1 MCIFACTPATPPI
14 STPFFLC
21 RTSPTAPKFPSWRS
35 GPRRNGRNIGLRPQ
49 KALSIF
55 GGMRSTVLLTG
66 LLLSM
71 GSITDGGQDN
81 PVAIAEREEAQDRHQ
96 RVTARIED
104 LETTLQKHQQKII
117 EMEVLVR
124 SLRY

>member
-1 MCIFACTPATPPI
+1 M
-14 STPFFLC
+14 
-21 RTSPTAPKFPSWRS
+21 
-35 GPRRNGRNIGLRPQ
+35 RPQ

-117 EMEVLVR
+117 EMEEVCSPHAR
-124 SLRY
+124 G